1 MTKNILVA
9 DNSITIQKILAMA
22 FENEDAIVE
31 GVSKGKDALDKM
43 ETFKPDIVL
52 ADVDMQDLTG
62 IELSKTIKNNPN
74 FNSTK
79 VLLLASDFEDFNKD
93 LFENSGAD
101 DHISKP
107 FKSEDII
114 KKVIDLLS
122 EKSHQSTD
130 ETINLTSIDLDE
142 SNKSPGPTIEL
153 SSEDIVEKDSPINLS
168 PDDLEEPVNTTEST
182 IELSSEDIVEKDS
195 AINLSPDDL
204 EESVNTTPVDEVK
217 LEAKTTKDIAENPLN
232 EMIEDVESFK
242 KAVVTQDADYDE
254 LSEEV
259 APTQEDAVGDELD
272 MAFRQI
278 SNFGSWEEAD
288 NITAMELDPKSTL
301 STIENI
307 TPEPED
313 LLEEITFSVEE
324 GEKRLSE
331 SNLTDEN
338 LSRLSRTSQGLN
350 SQQPAIAQK
359 NQNMIGQVRHTLE
372 DVIQASV
379 EKELAELSKS
389 ITESVRE
396 IVKEITPKIVKEIV
410 KEEIGKIKSSKKV

>member
-1 MTKNILVA
+1 MTKKILVA
-9 DNSITIQKILAMA
+9 DNSITIQKIVAMA

-31 GVSKGKDALDKM
+31 GVSKGKDAFDKM
-43 ETFKPDIVL
+43 EAFKPDIVL

-62 IELSKTIKNNPN
+62 IELSKKIKNNPN
-74 FNSTK
+74 FNATK

-122 EKSHQSTD
+122 EKSQQSTD
-130 ETINLTSIDLDE
+130 ETINLTSVDLDE
-142 SNKSPGPTIEL
+142 SNESPEPTIEL
-153 SSEDIVEKDSPINLS
+153 SSEDMIEKDSPINLS
-168 PDDLEEPVNTTEST
+168 L
-182 IELSSEDIVEKDS
+182 
-195 AINLSPDDL
+195 DDL
-204 EESVNTTPVDEVK
+204 EESVNTTPTDEVK
-217 LEAKTTKDIAENPLN
+217 SKTTKDIKENTLH

-242 KAVVTQDADYDE
+242 ETIVTQDADYEE
-254 LSEEV
+254 LGEEA
-259 APTQEDAVGDELD
+259 APTQEDVLGDELD
-272 MAFRQI
+272 MAFQQI
-278 SNFGSWEEAD
+278 SNFGSWEESD
-288 NITAMELDPKSTL
+288 NIAAIGLDLISKPSA
-301 STIENI
+301 IENI

-313 LLEEITFSVEE
+313 LLEEITFSVVE
-324 GEKRLSE
+324 GEKRLAK

-338 LSRLSRTSQGLN
+338 PSHLSRKSQELN
-350 SQQPAIAQK
+350 SQRTAIAQK
-359 NQNMIGQVRHTLE
+359 NQNVLGQVRHTLE

-379 EKELAELSKS
+379 EKELAELSNS

-410 KEEIGKIKSSKKV
+410 KEEICKIKNSKEA